1 MAYEWIERFKNGR
14 TSTKHEEGARR
25 VSFLNFLIHLQT
37 IRCDTTLLPYCTD
50 ILLCISA
57 RKKTDHCPLLF
68 FGANE
73 KWAIQVYDTKLMTGM
88 DFQGHICT
96 TTVGDK

>member
-1 MAYEWIERFKNGR
+1 MHFGTWD
-14 TSTKHEEGARR
+14 SDH
-25 VSFLNFLIHLQT
+25 
-37 IRCDTTLLPYCTD
+37 
-50 ILLCISA
+50 
-57 RKKTDHCPLLF
+57 KKTDHCPLLF

-73 KWAIQVYDTKLMTGM
+73 KWTVQVYDKKLMTGM